1 MILQSRAET
10 ENKDMSAR
18 AKGNGVFSVSH
29 LQNKNCKTESCFA
42 VFIMF
47 DFYQNGELKFI
58 HVKYS
63 EMVCLST
70 ALFQL

>member
-1 MILQSRAET
+1 MILPSHAET
-10 ENKDMSAR
+10 EKEDMSER
-18 AKGNGVFSVSH
+18 AKGNSEFSVSH
-29 LQNKNCKTESCFA
+29 LQNKNCKTDNCFA

-47 DFYQNGELKFI
+47 DFYQNGELEFI

-70 ALFQL
+70 ALFRL

>member
-1 MILQSRAET
+1 MILQSRAEI
-10 ENKDMSAR
+10 EKEDMSAR
-18 AKGNGVFSVSH
+18 AKGNSMFSVSH
-29 LQNKNCKTESCFA
+29 LQNKNCKTDNCFA

-47 DFYQNGELKFI
+47 DFYQNGELEFI

-63 EMVCLST
+63 EMVCQST